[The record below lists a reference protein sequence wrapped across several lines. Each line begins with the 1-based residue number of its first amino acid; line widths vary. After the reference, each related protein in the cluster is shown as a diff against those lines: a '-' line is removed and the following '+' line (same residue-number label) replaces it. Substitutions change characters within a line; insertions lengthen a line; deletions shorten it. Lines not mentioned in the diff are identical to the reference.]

1 MNRAAL
7 RRLARIAGR
16 LVTVAA
22 FVFIALAIRR
32 EWGAVADRHLPLR
45 IWPAIAGIAVVYGSA
60 LMFNAEVW
68 HRLISDF
75 ARTRLPRR
83 VTLPS
88 YALSQLAKYVPGNVF
103 QYVGRHGLMSRA
115 GVANAPLLRA
125 MTWDIGFLLIGA
137 SLTALLAFTLFPI
150 DIAFLSAALL
160 RDAAVVAGIAAVVA
174 AAALSL
180 SPWLAR
186 HVSAARPQVATAVTV
201 IPLLLGFFTVQASAF
216 TLVGALVT
224 GQLVPQL
231 ATVAV
236 IAWVAGFL
244 PLGTPAGLG
253 TREAVILLL
262 AGPLVGP
269 ADAIVVAA
277 LFRLTTTLGDCV
289 CYAIGVAINRR
300 ELHPA

>member
-1 MNRAAL
+1 MNRATL
-7 RRLARIAGR
+7 RRAGKIAGR
-16 LVTVAA
+16 LITVAA

-45 IWPAIAGIAVVYGSA
+45 IWPAVAGLAVVYGSA

-75 ARTRLPRR
+75 ARARLPRR
-83 VTLPS
+83 ITLPS

-103 QYVGRHGLMSRA
+103 QYVGRHGMMSRA

-125 MTWDIGFLLIGA
+125 MTWDVGFLLIGA
-137 SLTALLAFTLFPI
+137 SLTAMLAFVLFPI
-150 DIAFLSAALL
+150 DIAFLSAELL
-160 RDAAVVAGIAAVVA
+160 RDAAVGAALLAAIAAI
-174 AAALSL
+174 ALSL

-186 HVSAARPQVATAVTV
+186 QVSAARPQVMTAVTV
-201 IPLLLGFFTVQASAF
+201 IPLLLMFFTVQASAF
-216 TLVGALVT
+216 TAVGALVT
-224 GQLVPQL
+224 GAFVPQL

-236 IAWVAGFL
+236 ISWVAGFV

-269 ADAIVVAA
+269 ADAIVIAA
-277 LFRLTTTLGDCV
+277 LFRLMTTLGDCV
-289 CYAIGVAINRR
+289 CYAIGFAIDRR
-300 ELHPA
+300 ELRPA

>member
-1 MNRAAL
+1 MNRPAL
-7 RRLARIAGR
+7 RRLARTAGR

-32 EWGAVADRHLPLR
+32 EWSAVADRHLPLR
-45 IWPAIAGIAVVYGSA
+45 IWPAVAGLAAVYGTA
-60 LMFNAEVW
+60 LMLNAEAW

-83 VTLPS
+83 ITLPS

-125 MTWDIGFLLIGA
+125 VTWDIGFLLIGA
-137 SLTALLAFTLFPI
+137 TLAALLAFVLFPI
-150 DIAFLSAALL
+150 NVAFLSAELL
-160 RDAAVVAGIAAVVA
+160 RDAAVVAALVAVLAV
-174 AAALSL
+174 AALSL

-186 HVSAARPQVATAVTV
+186 QVSAARPQVATAAVV

-216 TLVGALVT
+216 TLVGALVE
-224 GQLVPQL
+224 GRLVPQL

-236 IAWVAGFL
+236 IAWIAGFL

-289 CYAIGVAINRR
+289 CYAIGVAIRGR
-300 ELHPA
+300 AAS